1 MKKFWRSGM
10 IDKKVVAERGQ
21 AEYINKLH
29 RTILELSRKPP
40 KPEPKY
46 AHPDIGDL
54 INDTTDYDEIRVG
67 DNVILDFKDGCIV
80 DGCKDSVKDSPTFKF
95 HEWIRNRK
103 PYDRYDAYVAFD
115 KKTFGDN
122 EEK

>member
-1 MKKFWRSGM
+1 M
-10 IDKKVVAERGQ
+10 IDKKVVAKREQ
-21 AEYINKLH
+21 EEYINKLQ

-40 KPEPKY
+40 EPEPKY
-46 AHPDIGDL
+46 THPDIGDL
-54 INDTTDYDEIRVG
+54 INDTTDYDEIRYG

-80 DGCKDSVKDSPTFKF
+80 VGRKDSVKDSPTFIF

-103 PYDRYDAYVAFD
+103 PYDHYDADVAFD